1 MPHQGSWNGRMSLFS
16 QTEKA
21 SLFASLSEK
30 RLRHARS
37 AGSGCRAEAGLV
49 FHRLHSS
56 LCCSYSLGQPIT
68 FCKVDVFSA
77 IDRQERHTQAP
88 FPGIWLNFV
97 CLFVCLSQRL
107 KWLLCRWMFQNLTI
121 WTPNPSVPRVG
132 VNGDELLCPFHG
144 GPGGVWALRE
154 ADG

>member
-1 MPHQGSWNGRMSLFS
+1 MPHQGSRNGRMSSFS

-56 LCCSYSLGQPIT
+56 LCCSYSLGHFLQGWRIFCYRQAGKAHPGPISWDLVK
-68 FCKVDVFSA
+68 F
-77 IDRQERHTQAP
+77 
-88 FPGIWLNFV
+88 